1 MSMKRLYVD
10 GKVVN
15 KRTADMLNRAEQRLG
30 YPLYILQGSYNSGVS
45 ASAGTHDGGG
55 AIDVSVGGVNKDQVV
70 LVLRQVGFAAWYR
83 PTRPGVWNEHI
94 HAIAIGDPEMSS
106 GARNQVQD
114 YYAGRDG
121 LAGNGP
127 DNGPRLN
134 PIPTWPQKLP
144 LIGSL
149 SINNQFK
156 AKNPKPKNGVRAVQ
170 RALNW
175 RLGLN
180 LKVDG
185 VAGKQ
190 TREAWK
196 KWQKATNSTPDG
208 IARRPGIKKILEGF
222 ARVV

>member
-1 MSMKRLYVD
+1 MKRVIVD
-10 GKVVN
+10 GKTLN

-30 YPLYILQGSYNSGVS
+30 KPLYVVQGSYNTSVG

-55 AIDVSVGGVNKDQVV
+55 AIDLSVSGIDVARTV

-83 PTRPGVWNEHI
+83 PARPGVWGAHI
-94 HAIAIGDPEMSS
+94 HAIAIGDSELSS
-106 GARNQVQD
+106 GARAQVQD

-121 LAGNGP
+121 LAGDGP

-144 LIGSL
+144 TFVSL
-149 SINNQFK
+149 VINSQFK
-156 AKNPKPKNGVRAVQ
+156 SKNPKDKPGVRAVQ

-175 RLGLN
+175 RLDLN
-180 LKVDG
+180 LKIDG

-190 TREAWK
+190 TRDAWK
-196 KWQKATNSTPDG
+196 KWQTLTGSKADG
-208 IARRPGIKKILEGF
+208 IARKPGIQKLLEGF
-222 ARVV
+222 AKVI